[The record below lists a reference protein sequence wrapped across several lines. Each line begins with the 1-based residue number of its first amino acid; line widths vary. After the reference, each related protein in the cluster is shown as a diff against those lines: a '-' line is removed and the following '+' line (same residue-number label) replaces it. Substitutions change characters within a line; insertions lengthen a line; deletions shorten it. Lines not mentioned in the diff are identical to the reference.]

1 MKFPHQEMREELEM
15 LISSLVK
22 DRISKIPPP
31 ELKIDLFINVESREE
46 SPDFFRN
53 IVMIIATEA
62 LDELM
67 SKAKVPE
74 YY

>member
-1 MKFPHQEMREELEM
+1 MKFPHQQMREELEM
-15 LISSLVK
+15 LISSLIK

-53 IVMIIATEA
+53 IFMIIATEA

-67 SKAKVPE
+67 SKTKVPE
-74 YY
+74 YN

>member
-53 IVMIIATEA
+53 IFMIIATEA

-67 SKAKVPE
+67 SKTKVPE
-74 YY
+74 Y